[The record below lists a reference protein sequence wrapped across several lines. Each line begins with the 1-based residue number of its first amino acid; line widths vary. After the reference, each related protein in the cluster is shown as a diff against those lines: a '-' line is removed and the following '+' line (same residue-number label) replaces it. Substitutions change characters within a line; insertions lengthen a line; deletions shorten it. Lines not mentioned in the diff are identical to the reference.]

1 MFDSH
6 PDHTM
11 KEVKILTDEIER
23 LYLIPNDKEIE
34 FLENR
39 DDAEMIDSGEFGV
52 KWNKYMLNRG
62 INSIQLWAEI

>member
-1 MFDSH
+1 
-6 PDHTM
+6 M

-34 FLENR
+34 FLEDR
-39 DDAEMIDSGEFGV
+39 DDVEMIDSGEFGV

-62 INSIQLWAEI
+62 INSIQLWAEV